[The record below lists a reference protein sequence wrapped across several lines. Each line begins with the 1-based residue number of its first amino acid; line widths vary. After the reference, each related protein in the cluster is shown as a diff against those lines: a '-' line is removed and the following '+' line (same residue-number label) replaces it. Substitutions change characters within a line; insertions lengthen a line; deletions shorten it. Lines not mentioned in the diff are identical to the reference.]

1 MYIDDFIKE
10 VEELSSKYDVVV
22 NDGQVDVYYSRRN
35 HAKYPKYRRVL
46 TVPLQA
52 QYTFTRKVGLDDFE
66 ALPFSHKLYMLGAE
80 LAMTPLNERTPESY
94 KRAQQTKEMNRAI
107 QKASHVQRE
116 ARAFS
121 HNINKP
127 KQAKSIDWAML
138 YGDPDLV
145 DDKKGD
151 FASHQLLRKSFAE
164 TFGKSIADCF
174 NNKEY
179 TGINDATGEP
189 IYVGDIVER
198 VLDMRN
204 AYSAGENRDKGE
216 FPDFEAMSE
225 PFEVKRDCYLW
236 GHWIAKSVAEGS
248 DFGVHTV
255 CFSKELLK
263 VKGKTYEGK

>member
-10 VEELSSKYDVVV
+10 VKELSTKYDVAV

-46 TVPLQA
+46 NVPLQA

-94 KRAQQTKEMNRAI
+94 KNSQQTKEINRAI

-116 ARAFS
+116 ARVFS
-121 HNINKP
+121 HNISKP
-127 KQAKSIDWAML
+127 KFVELQPL
-138 YGDPDLV
+138 P
-145 DDKKGD
+145 
-151 FASHQLLRKSFAE
+151 
-164 TFGKSIADCF
+164 
-174 NNKEY
+174 NY

-204 AYSAGENRDKGE
+204 AYSAGEDRDRGK

-263 VKGKTYEGK
+263 VNGKKKT